1 MVKTAIQ
8 SLWKYKCDVVVFDNE
23 STEESPFVCPTE
35 RVICKD
41 LPCHVRFYYY
51 YTNTNTSSEE
61 NSKASQKATLFV
73 DSDIDIP
80 AGSKVYVS
88 KGDYSQEFEYTGLMM
103 GYDYHNEYGLAII
116 DRRI

>member
-1 MVKTAIQ
+1 MVKSAIQ

-23 STEESPFVCPTE
+23 VDSAFVNITE
-35 RVICKD
+35 RVIYQSI
-41 LPCHVRFYYY
+41 PCHVNFYYY
-51 YTNTNTSSEE
+51 YTNTNASSDE

-73 DSDIDIP
+73 DNEVAIP

-88 KGDYSQEFEYTGLMM
+88 KGDYSQEFEYTGLTMT
-103 GYDYHNEYGLAII
+103 YDYHNEYGLAII